1 MKMVFLALQ
10 GILPFLPSQWGFLR
24 ENSLMKGESQGQ
36 EVELVPQ
43 IPLEFISGGMKEEAN
58 QWTTLNNTE
67 CTRDAGERKPT
78 EEKEGA
84 EN

>member
-43 IPLEFISGGMKEEAN
+43 IPLEFISGGMKEEAK
-58 QWTTLNNTE
+58 Q
-67 CTRDAGERKPT
+67 
-78 EEKEGA
+78 
-84 EN
+84 